1 MTMET
6 VAGHLQGAVV
16 KCAAPRQACRCA
28 FTEMEIDVP
37 HFRVTEQQR
46 MNCTQESAGAAENGH
61 VRPEG

>member
-1 MTMET
+1 
-6 VAGHLQGAVV
+6 
-16 KCAAPRQACRCA
+16 
-28 FTEMEIDVP
+28 MEIDVP